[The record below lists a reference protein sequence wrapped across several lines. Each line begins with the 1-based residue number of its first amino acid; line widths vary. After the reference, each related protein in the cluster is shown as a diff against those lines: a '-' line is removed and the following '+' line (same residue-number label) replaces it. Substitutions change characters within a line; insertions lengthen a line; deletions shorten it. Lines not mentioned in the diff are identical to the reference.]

1 MLRTATAA
9 VAVTLITATASL
21 AGALET
27 EATPVALATAGPEPE
42 VAVPDVVQRRHR
54 LGFALLF
61 DNDLVGDHDDRW
73 RTGSIAASYV
83 RGYDWT
89 GSAPAQLGE
98 LLEFRFLAQSLTPAD
113 LVVPNPVDRPYAG
126 MLSLGLHSHA
136 NHRGTELS
144 LGADLVIIG
153 PQTGIDSLQ
162 KSLHELFDSDPPSAA
177 VLANQI
183 ADTIRPTVVAEA
195 ARSYALG
202 GNAAIRPFVEARA
215 GDETLV
221 RVGAD
226 LTFGALGRGEL
237 LVRDPVTGQR
247 YRAIARNA
255 PGYSFVLGGDIAYV
269 ADSVYLPSARGYA
282 LSDHRDRLRAGV
294 HWQGR
299 RTGVFFGVTYLGEEF
314 AAQPEAQMVGSLQ
327 LRLTF

>member
-1 MLRTATAA
+1 MLRIIAA
-9 VAVTLITATASL
+9 ASAATLITAAAGH

-27 EATPVALATAGPEPE
+27 EAEPVVVPAAPVAAQPAPG
-42 VAVPDVVQRRHR
+42 RRQN
-54 LGFALLF
+54 LGIALVF

-73 RTGSIAASYV
+73 RTGAIVGSYV

-89 GSAPAQLGE
+89 GTAPAQLGE
-98 LLEFRFLAQSLTPAD
+98 LIEFRFLSQAIAPVD

-126 MLSLGLHSHA
+126 MVSLGVHSHA
-136 NHRGTELS
+136 NRGGTELS
-144 LGADLVIIG
+144 LGADLVIVG
-153 PQTGIDSLQ
+153 PQTGIDSFQ

-183 ADTIRPTVVAEA
+183 PNTIRPTVVAEV
-195 ARSYALG
+195 ARNYDLG
-202 GNAAIRPFVEARA
+202 GTAALRPFVEARL
-215 GDETLV
+215 GDESLL

-226 LTFGALGRGEL
+226 LTFGAVGRGEL

-247 YRAIARNA
+247 YRVITQPER
-255 PGYSFVLGGDIAYV
+255 GFSFTLGGDIAYV
-269 ADSVYLPSARGYA
+269 ADSIYLPSSRGYA

-299 RTGVFFGVTYLGEEF
+299 RTGVFFGMTYLGEEF
-314 AAQPEAQMVGSLQ
+314 AAQPEGQVVGALQ
-327 LRLTF
+327 VNLTF